1 MQIIFATTDGNEKIV
16 GKYIKKK
23 NKTKSVGT
31 YLILKKKL
39 LKLF

>member
-23 NKTKSVGT
+23 IRLNQQVPT
-31 YLILKKKL
+31 
-39 LKLF
+39 